1 MKSNEIDKIIADA
14 VNESKRES
22 KWHRPS
28 KGNLT
33 SIITARRVLNTL
45 FMIGFIL
52 TIITY
57 FVFPENKIL
66 FFSLG
71 FGSIFLKIIEFY
83 LRFMF

>member
-1 MKSNEIDKIIADA
+1 VKSNEIDKIIADA

-28 KGNLT
+28 KGNST
-33 SIITARRVLNTL
+33 SILTARRVLNTL
-45 FMIGFIL
+45 FMVGFIL
-52 TIITY
+52 TIIIY

-66 FFSLG
+66 FFSFG
-71 FGSIFLKIIEFY
+71 FGSMILKIIEFY

>member
-28 KGNLT
+28 KGNST
-33 SIITARRVLNTL
+33 SILTARRVLNTL
-45 FMIGFIL
+45 FMAGFIL
-52 TIITY
+52 TIIIY

-66 FFSLG
+66 FFSFG
-71 FGSIFLKIIEFY
+71 FGSMILKIIEFY

>member
-28 KGNLT
+28 KENST
-33 SIITARRVLNTL
+33 SILTARRVLNTL
-45 FMIGFIL
+45 FMVGFIL
-52 TIITY
+52 TIIIY

-66 FFSLG
+66 FFSFG
-71 FGSIFLKIIEFY
+71 FGSMILKIIEFY

>member
-1 MKSNEIDKIIADA
+1 VKSNEIDKIIADA

-28 KGNLT
+28 KGNST
-33 SIITARRVLNTL
+33 SILTARRVLNTL
-45 FMIGFIL
+45 FMAGFIL
-52 TIITY
+52 TIIIY

-66 FFSLG
+66 FFSFG
-71 FGSIFLKIIEFY
+71 FGSMILKIIEFY

>member
-28 KGNLT
+28 KGNST
-33 SIITARRVLNTL
+33 SILTARRVLNTL
-45 FMIGFIL
+45 FMVGFIL
-52 TIITY
+52 TIIIY

-66 FFSLG
+66 FFSFG
-71 FGSIFLKIIEFY
+71 FGSMILKIIEFY